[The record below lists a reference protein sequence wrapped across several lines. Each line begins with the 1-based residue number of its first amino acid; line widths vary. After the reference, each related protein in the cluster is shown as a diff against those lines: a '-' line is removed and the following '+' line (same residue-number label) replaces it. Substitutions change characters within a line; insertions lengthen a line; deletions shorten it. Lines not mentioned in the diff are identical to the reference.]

1 MTGYVIYEGPSEL
14 DGKPIVVIAT
24 DNSGNRKTGSMV
36 QTWIL
41 RADIEPH
48 TALKTGDD
56 SSVCGDCPHR
66 PANHGACYVT
76 VFQAPLA
83 VYRAYKRGS
92 YGEFQP
98 GQFAGRMVRI
108 GSYGD
113 PAAVPLEIWE
123 AYTDGAAGMTGY
135 SHQWGNA
142 DKGLSAYCMASCDTP
157 AERERAVSMGWR
169 TFRVRLA
176 DEPVMQ
182 GEAVCPA
189 SHEAGQKLTCD
200 KCKACSGTTGHRSLS
215 GIAIVAH
222 GAAGKVNAYNAMR
235 AA

>member
-1 MTGYVIYEGPSEL
+1 MSGYILYEGPSQL
-14 DGKPIVVIAT
+14 DGQPIVVIAT
-24 DNSGNRKTGSMV
+24 DNSGNRKTGGMV

-41 RADIEPH
+41 RADVEPH

-66 PANHGACYVT
+66 PANGGACYVT

-83 VYRAYKRGS
+83 VYRAYHRGS
-92 YGEFQP
+92 YSRAVA

-113 PAAVPLEIWE
+113 PAAVPLDVWQ
-123 AYTDGAAGMTGY
+123 AYTMGAKGHTGY
-135 SHQWGNA
+135 THQWRIA
-142 DKGLSAYCMASCDTP
+142 DPGLNAYCMASCDKP
-157 AERERAVSMGWR
+157 DEVEAARAMGYR
-169 TFRVRLA
+169 TFRIRL
-176 DEPVMQ
+176 DGEQLMQ
-182 GEAVCPA
+182 REAVCPA
-189 SHEAGQKLTCD
+189 SEEAGHKVSCEQCG
-200 KCKACSGTTGHRSLS
+200 ACNGARAGRQLS

-222 GAAGKVNAYNAMR
+222 GAASKVKAYKAMR